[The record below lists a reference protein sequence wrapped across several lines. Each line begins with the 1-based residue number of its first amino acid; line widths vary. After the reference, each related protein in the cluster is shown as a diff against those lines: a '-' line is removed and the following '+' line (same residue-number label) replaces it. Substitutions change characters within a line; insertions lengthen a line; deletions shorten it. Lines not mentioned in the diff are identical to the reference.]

1 MSNAS
6 DCIKIVYPNS
16 CCDPVALAEFKKNY
30 EDGPERFQ
38 NNDELRLA
46 GFAPGF
52 RELHDSIRSR
62 IRVRP
67 FNSAPEMVDFINHRT
82 SGSSDSGLSDSSD
95 ELNPILPT
103 SRPSLAL
110 TPTYDKENPEVAMTS
125 IIKDPTLQLIYR
137 GVLGP
142 NLVDTP
148 AINFLDYEVVY
159 LTDKAVHLQL
169 RKAGDASSDAPSQQT
184 TTTAVIYGTSS
195 WSVKSAFHRLV
206 FERLERIAHIL
217 HCAANQHNRV
227 TDGPYTLPS
236 IYIEALRENGSPMS
250 GISLFKSHDIP
261 SSDDLDARSWNN
273 PADAVKYIEGLQE
286 MISYYEHQMLD
297 TMQNTTL
304 TNGLDSQWSFGSA
317 FGVPDKEFDERLR
330 PSFQYSGGNP
340 SLRRLLNDPVK
351 ANEMDFRCATALN
364 PAAERILVFKSHG
377 FFTSV
382 IWPMTPP
389 PAIEWE
395 DDDGPVLMRRFLEQH
410 GLTEDWLNDRVR
422 AEGDGTGKWCDADW

>member
-16 CCDPVALAEFKKNY
+16 CCDPVALAEFKRNY
-30 EDGPERFQ
+30 QDGPERFQ

-67 FNSAPEMVDFINHRT
+67 FNSAPEMVDFITHRT

-95 ELNPILPT
+95 ELMPILPT

-148 AINFLDYEVVY
+148 AINFLEYELSTACCLNVSNG
-159 LTDKAVHLQL
+159 LPI
-169 RKAGDASSDAPSQQT
+169 SSTVPP
-184 TTTAVIYGTSS
+184 I
-195 WSVKSAFHRLV
+195 
-206 FERLERIAHIL
+206 
-217 HCAANQHNRV
+217 

-236 IYIEALRENGSPMS
+236 INIEALRENGSPMS

-286 MISYYEHQMLD
+286 MISYHEHQMLD
-297 TMQNTTL
+297 TMQNTSL
-304 TNGLDSQWSFGSA
+304 TNGMDSLWSFGSA
-317 FGVPDKEFDERLR
+317 LGVPDKEFDERLR
-330 PSFQYSGGNP
+330 PSFQYSGCNP
-340 SLRRLLNDPVK
+340 SLRRLMNDPVK

-377 FFTSV
+377 FVTSV

-389 PAIEWE
+389 PTNVWE

-410 GLTEDWLNDRVR
+410 GLTEEWLNERVR
-422 AEGDGTGKWCDADW
+422 AEGDGTGKWRDTDW

>member
-16 CCDPVALAEFKKNY
+16 CCDPVALAEFKRNY
-30 EDGPERFQ
+30 QDGPERFQ

-67 FNSAPEMVDFINHRT
+67 FNSAPEMVDFITHRT

-95 ELNPILPT
+95 ELMPILPT

-148 AINFLDYEVVY
+148 AINFLEYE
-159 LTDKAVHLQL
+159 
-169 RKAGDASSDAPSQQT
+169 
-184 TTTAVIYGTSS
+184 VIYGTSS
-195 WSVKSAFHRLV
+195 WSVKPALHRLL

-236 IYIEALRENGSPMS
+236 INIEALRENGSPMS

-304 TNGLDSQWSFGSA
+304 TNGMDSLWSFGSA
-317 FGVPDKEFDERLR
+317 LGVPDKEFDERLR
-330 PSFQYSGGNP
+330 PSFQYSGCNP
-340 SLRRLLNDPVK
+340 SLRRLMNDPVK
-351 ANEMDFRCATALN
+351 ANEMDFRNVPSL
-364 PAAERILVFKSHG
+364 
-377 FFTSV
+377 
-382 IWPMTPP
+382 
-389 PAIEWE
+389 
-395 DDDGPVLMRRFLEQH
+395 
-410 GLTEDWLNDRVR
+410 R
-422 AEGDGTGKWCDADW
+422 AFQC

>member
-1 MSNAS
+1 
-6 DCIKIVYPNS
+6 
-16 CCDPVALAEFKKNY
+16 
-30 EDGPERFQ
+30 
-38 NNDELRLA
+38 
-46 GFAPGF
+46 
-52 RELHDSIRSR
+52 
-62 IRVRP
+62 
-67 FNSAPEMVDFINHRT
+67 
-82 SGSSDSGLSDSSD
+82 
-95 ELNPILPT
+95 
-103 SRPSLAL
+103 
-110 TPTYDKENPEVAMTS
+110 
-125 IIKDPTLQLIYR
+125 DPTLQLIYR

-148 AINFLDYEVVY
+148 AINFLDYEV
-159 LTDKAVHLQL
+159 
-169 RKAGDASSDAPSQQT
+169 
-184 TTTAVIYGTSS
+184 IYGTSS
-195 WSVKSAFHRLV
+195 WSVKSAFHRLM

-236 IYIEALRENGSPMS
+236 IYIEALKENGSPMS

-261 SSDDLDARSWNN
+261 SSDDLDARSRNN

-330 PSFQYSGGNP
+330 SSFQYSGGNP

-377 FFTSV
+377 FVTSV
-382 IWPMTPP
+382 IWPMTTSSRNRM
-389 PAIEWE
+389 
-395 DDDGPVLMRRFLEQH
+395 G
-410 GLTEDWLNDRVR
+410 G
-422 AEGDGTGKWCDADW
+422 